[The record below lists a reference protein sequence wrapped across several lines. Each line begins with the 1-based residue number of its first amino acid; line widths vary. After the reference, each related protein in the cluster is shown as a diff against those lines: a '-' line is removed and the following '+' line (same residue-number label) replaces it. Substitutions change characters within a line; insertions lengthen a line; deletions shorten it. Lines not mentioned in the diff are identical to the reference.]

1 MKPSSVLWATLLF
14 ACSDAPSAPGDAR
27 GTFLAT
33 LSNALTE
40 RVTGPARYSVFPYTA
55 SSEFRVEFGDTGSAR
70 GFSLTIAGSGG
81 RPAVGTFDI
90 VSGPG
95 KSPQSP
101 TAFASACADK
111 SQQQCFTIWHAA
123 FSNGRV
129 GQIEIVK
136 STQGSLSGRLDVDL
150 FGDGPV
156 SGQVLHVSAK
166 FSATCT
172 GQFSC

>member
-1 MKPSSVLWATLLF
+1 MLP
-14 ACSDAPSAPGDAR
+14 
-27 GTFLAT
+27 
-33 LSNALTE
+33 
-40 RVTGPARYSVFPYTA
+40 
-55 SSEFRVEFGDTGSAR
+55 
-70 GFSLTIAGSGG
+70 
-81 RPAVGTFDI
+81 
-90 VSGPG
+90 
-95 KSPQSP
+95 
-101 TAFASACADK
+101 
-111 SQQQCFTIWHAA
+111 IWHAA

-156 SGQVLHVSAK
+156 SGQVLNVSAK